1 MSAEP
6 ILGMYRGS
14 VSNNQDPLNEARVT
28 LLIPQ
33 VLGSAESA
41 WAVPASPT
49 NTVPPVG
56 QTLWVQFSGGDLTKP
71 VYSPLG
77 IKDVQDAVDG
87 LPTGDTLDTL
97 PPKEPTALT
106 LTTVQYVTNEGST
119 LARVQASWTA
129 PTENQDGTN
138 LTDLS
143 HYVLQVSYDGT
154 NWSGGQVTQDTLVVL
169 DGLHTG
175 VDVTV
180 RVQAVDI
187 SSNVSLWASAHIT
200 SASSSTPPPVP
211 SAPGVTGVL
220 GGLRVTW
227 DGKDASGFAM
237 PAIFSHVQ
245 VQRDTDPAFSN
256 PVVVGTLPG
265 PDFLYDSVQNYAS
278 AYNYRLVA
286 YSKVAIASAP
296 SSANSGT
303 AHQAGTGDIAANSVT
318 ANQMAAG
325 TITAESG
332 VIASIDASKITVGK
346 LTASQID
353 ATNLAVSGANV
364 SGQVSSASTA
374 GSASSATTVTGSIGA
389 GVSIPANQL
398 NNGTIP
404 TTTTINGGSITT
416 GTVSASVIGARSITT
431 DKLVI
436 GDTSNIILDPQF
448 TQNSSAWNWGTSV
461 VRTASSD
468 PSVTAGAPASW
479 VAKLISQT
487 SLNTDLTWKHSAGT
501 LNAMPVSPGETYYVE
516 AWVAASATCN
526 SNMRFFLA
534 TSDAAGAN
542 TSWPATTSLAPSAA
556 TTWTKISGQITI
568 PAGKYLA
575 TFGVGPSQTTPT
587 TAAGY
592 WLVTNVKMRKAVD
605 NALVVAGSITADK
618 LDANAIN
625 GKTINGVTITGSS
638 TVTGATV
645 RSAASGARVEMS
657 AANPANFAQL
667 LFYSAT
673 ASDQPGV
680 LSVDGTST
688 SRSLAI
694 YPPAS
699 STATNIPQFY
709 QGYTN
714 NGSKT
719 ETIIGSDA
727 IEVEG
732 VLSASNI
739 VTGRVT
745 ITPNAANDPT
755 SVTITGLGLIGSS
768 PRAVATP
775 STTVPGT
782 SVTGVGCTGVTTDAI
797 TIWLTRANTTA
808 TGVDYIVI
816 AS

>member
-49 NTVPPVG
+49 NTVPPIG
-56 QTLWVQFSGGDLTKP
+56 QTLWVQFSGGDITKP

-77 IKDVQDAVDG
+77 IKDVQDSVDS
-87 LPTGDTLDTL
+87 LPSEDVFNGM
-97 PPKEPTALT
+97 PPKQPTALT
-106 LTTVQYVTNEGST
+106 LTTVQYVTTEGAT

-138 LTDLS
+138 LTDLA
-143 HYVLQVSYDGT
+143 HYLLQYSYDGT
-154 NWSGGQVTQDTLVVL
+154 NWSGGQVAQDTLVVL

-180 RVQAVDI
+180 RVQAVDN
-187 SSNVSLWASAHIT
+187 SSNASLWASAHIT

-265 PDFLYDSVQNYAS
+265 ADFLYDSVQNYAS
-278 AYNYRLVA
+278 GYNYRLVA

-296 SSANSGT
+296 SAANSGT
-303 AHQAGTGDIAANSVT
+303 AKQAGVADLAANSVT
-318 ANQMAAG
+318 ANQIAAG
-325 TITAESG
+325 SITAQSG
-332 VIASIDASKITVGK
+332 IIASIDASKITVGK

-353 ATNLAVSGANV
+353 ATNLVVTGGNV
-364 SGQVSSASTA
+364 SGTVASATTATSS
-374 GSASSATTVTGSIGA
+374 SSATTVTGSIGA
-389 GVSIPANQL
+389 GVTVPAGQVA
-398 NNGTIP
+398 GTIP
-404 TTTTINGGSITT
+404 NSTVISGNSIVTGSLT
-416 GTVSASVIGARSITT
+416 ADKLAARSITA
-431 DKLVI
+431 DKLII
-436 GDTSNIILDPQF
+436 GDTSNIILDPDF
-448 TQNSSAWNWGTSV
+448 TQNSSAWNWNGSV

-468 PSVTAGAPASW
+468 PSVTAGAPAPW
-479 VAKLISQT
+479 VAKLTSQT
-487 SLNTDLTWKHSAGT
+487 NLNTDLTWKHSAGT

-556 TTWTKISGQITI
+556 ATWTKISGQITI

-592 WLVTNVKMRKAVD
+592 WLVANVKMRKAMD

-680 LSVDGTST
+680 ISVDGTSS

-714 NGSKT
+714 SGSKT

-727 IEVEG
+727 VEVEG
-732 VLSASNI
+732 ILTASNI
-739 VTGRVT
+739 VSGRVT
-745 ITPNAANDPT
+745 ITPSAANEPT
-755 SVTITGLGLIGSS
+755 SVTVTGLGLLGTN
-768 PRAVATP
+768 PRAIATA

-782 SVTGVGCTGVTTDAI
+782 SVTGVGCTGVTTSSI
-797 TIWLTRANTTA
+797 TIWLTRTNVTA

>member
-1 MSAEP
+1 
-6 ILGMYRGS
+6 
-14 VSNNQDPLNEARVT
+14 
-28 LLIPQ
+28 
-33 VLGSAESA
+33 
-41 WAVPASPT
+41 
-49 NTVPPVG
+49 
-56 QTLWVQFSGGDLTKP
+56 
-71 VYSPLG
+71 
-77 IKDVQDAVDG
+77 
-87 LPTGDTLDTL
+87 
-97 PPKEPTALT
+97 
-106 LTTVQYVTNEGST
+106 
-119 LARVQASWTA
+119 
-129 PTENQDGTN
+129 
-138 LTDLS
+138 
-143 HYVLQVSYDGT
+143 
-154 NWSGGQVTQDTLVVL
+154 
-169 DGLHTG
+169 
-175 VDVTV
+175 
-180 RVQAVDI
+180 
-187 SSNVSLWASAHIT
+187 
-200 SASSSTPPPVP
+200 
-211 SAPGVTGVL
+211 
-220 GGLRVTW
+220 
-227 DGKDASGFAM
+227 
-237 PAIFSHVQ
+237 
-245 VQRDTDPAFSN
+245 
-256 PVVVGTLPG
+256 
-265 PDFLYDSVQNYAS
+265 
-278 AYNYRLVA
+278 
-286 YSKVAIASAP
+286 
-296 SSANSGT
+296 
-303 AHQAGTGDIAANSVT
+303 
-318 ANQMAAG
+318 
-325 TITAESG
+325 
-332 VIASIDASKITVGK
+332 
-346 LTASQID
+346 
-353 ATNLAVSGANV
+353 
-364 SGQVSSASTA
+364 
-374 GSASSATTVTGSIGA
+374 
-389 GVSIPANQL
+389 
-398 NNGTIP
+398 
-404 TTTTINGGSITT
+404 
-416 GTVSASVIGARSITT
+416 
-431 DKLVI
+431 
-436 GDTSNIILDPQF
+436 
-448 TQNSSAWNWGTSV
+448 
-461 VRTASSD
+461 
-468 PSVTAGAPASW
+468 
-479 VAKLISQT
+479 
-487 SLNTDLTWKHSAGT
+487 
-501 LNAMPVSPGETYYVE
+501 MPVSPGETYYVE